1 MTRQEIEALLPF
13 LANDTLH
20 GDEQAAVEAAVSDD
34 PALAAELEALK
45 AIRTVMQTEAEEE
58 TGYSPG
64 EVGLARLMRGVEAE
78 AQALAPVDPPVVRPV
93 IWQFAAAVLLALVV
107 GQSVY
112 FGNRLNDDGAGYQ
125 LAGAAA
131 FEITLVETATEGAIR
146 AMLLAAGVEIT
157 AGPSAL
163 GLYELRLLEG
173 VTLEEA
179 RAVLEASALIESLSL
194 PEE

>member
-13 LANDTLH
+13 LANDTLQ
-20 GDEQAAVEAAVSDD
+20 GDERAAVEAAVAVD
-34 PALAAELEALK
+34 PALAAELDALK
-45 AIRTVMQTEAEEE
+45 TIRTVMQTEAEED

-78 AQALAPVDPPVVRPV
+78 TQVMAPVEAPVVRPV

-112 FGNRLNDDGAGYQ
+112 FGNRLDDSGVGYQ
-125 LAGAAA
+125 LAGTAS

-146 AMLLAAGVEIT
+146 AMLLEAGVEIT

-163 GLYELRLLEG
+163 GLYELHLLEG

-179 RAVLEASALIESLSL
+179 REVLEASPLIESLSL

>member
-1 MTRQEIEALLPF
+1 MTREEIEALLPF
-13 LANDTLH
+13 LANDTLQ
-20 GDEQAAVEAAVSDD
+20 GDERAAAEAAVSGD

-45 AIRTVMQTEAEEE
+45 AIRAVMQAEASED

-78 AQALAPVDPPVVRPV
+78 TQAMAPVEAPVVRPV

-107 GQSVY
+107 GQSLY

-125 LAGAAA
+125 LAGTAA

-179 RAVLEASALIESLSL
+179 RSVLEASALIESLSL

>member
-1 MTRQEIEALLPF
+1 MTREEIEALLPF
-13 LANDTLH
+13 LANDTLQ
-20 GDEQAAVEAAVSDD
+20 GDERTAVEAAVADD

-45 AIRTVMQTEAEEE
+45 AIRAVMQAEATED

-64 EVGLARLMRGVEAE
+64 EVGLTRLMRGIEAETQSIAPVEA
-78 AQALAPVDPPVVRPV
+78 PVVRPV

-112 FGNRLNDDGAGYQ
+112 FGNRLNDGGAGYQ

-146 AMLLAAGVEIT
+146 AMLLEAGVEIA

-163 GLYELRLLEG
+163 GFYELRLLEG

-179 RAVLEASALIESLSL
+179 RAVLEASDLIESLSL